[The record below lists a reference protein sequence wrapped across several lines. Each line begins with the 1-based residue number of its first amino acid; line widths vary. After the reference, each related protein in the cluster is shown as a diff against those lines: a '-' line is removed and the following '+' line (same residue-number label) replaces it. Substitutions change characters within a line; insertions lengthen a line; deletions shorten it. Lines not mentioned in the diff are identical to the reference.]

1 MCGLCLIRT
10 PYYNPPPLTPTE
22 PPEFIGVEPTLGSV
36 TRCRPVLIWVLEH
49 VSAGLVNSGETH
61 KCPLQELLYFNQFL
75 SQVVHPLHTFTLRH
89 YLGYHSFTFSKF

>member
-36 TRCRPVLIWVLEH
+36 TRCRPVLIWHVL
-49 VSAGLVNSGETH
+49 ACLVNSGETH